1 MIKPRDI
8 FDKLI
13 GMAII
18 LDRGRFPGIGG
29 LLSKLSK
36 NDREILSDLK
46 SDDVKNDRMPWK

>member
-1 MIKPRDI
+1 
-8 FDKLI
+8 
-13 GMAII
+13 MAII